1 MKKTI
6 QELKNQKT
14 ELNGIIVY
22 SIVLGISINII
33 SGIIS
38 EILDIPIRLELII
51 WGFISLSVVLIS
63 QIIKLCRLNNK
74 VKFDCLFIADES
86 EKNEFVEIPNYKIS
100 MEMSRNFKSAFSE
113 NSAYQRIWEDS
124 GLDKLNNKKTKASAS
139 ESKKLLL
146 EMIEYCLLQ
155 HFSIFIGDYY
165 NTRNITKKI
174 VSYSENDI
182 PDVLLKNRFLK
193 LFSEDPQNRS
203 AFCSNQ
209 KSKIYIVEDSN
220 DLTEYDFDNVVY
232 MIGNNGALFRRF
244 KLTMPKGSKVFRE
257 NDNTIVLDTK
267 LFTLK
272 YKVAFDGFTTVVEPD
287 FYKYYLHKDKKFEFH
302 DWKFYVEIDVKY
314 KISSLLKLW
323 DWKYY
328 NWLDEYLEKL
338 ANYCD
343 INIFYKNIGWEESKT
358 ILRIL
363 KTPKSDNDKLVFNKS
378 SYNNSDNRIAD

>member
-6 QELKNQKT
+6 QDFKKQKT

-38 EILDIPIRLELII
+38 EIFDITPCLELII
-51 WGFISLSVVLIS
+51 WGSVSLCVIIIS

-86 EKNEFVEIPNYKIS
+86 NKNEIVEIPNYMIS
-100 MEMSRNFKSAFSE
+100 MEMKRNFKSAFSE
-113 NSAYQRIWEDS
+113 NPAYQRIWEDS

-174 VSYSENDI
+174 VCYSENDI

-193 LFSEDPQNRS
+193 LFSEDPQNRA
-203 AFCSNQ
+203 AFCSN
-209 KSKIYIVEDSN
+209 KESKMYIVEQSDDST
-220 DLTEYDFDNVVY
+220 DDDSGTVVY

-244 KLTMPKGSKVFRE
+244 ELTIPKGSKVFRE

-267 LFTLK
+267 LFTLR

-287 FYKYYLHKDKKFEFH
+287 FYKYYLHRDNKFEFH

-314 KISSLLKLW
+314 KISSILKLW

-328 NWLDEYLEKL
+328 NWLDEYLVKL

-343 INIFYKNIGWEESKT
+343 VDTFYKNIGWEESKT

-363 KTPKSDNDKLVFNKS
+363 KTPKSDK
-378 SYNNSDNRIAD
+378 